1 MEDTFCLRTHF
12 VVRIAATAF
21 IYYHIIFDV
30 SIYIFYPNRKYNFL
44 KNRVRATSASAFAKG
59 SAQTVFSLLR

>member
-30 SIYIFYPNRKYNFL
+30 SIYIFYGFCRCLAQSTLYILTRTLLSVNILFCL
-44 KNRVRATSASAFAKG
+44 FVAS
-59 SAQTVFSLLR
+59 